1 MPVSDY
7 IRNLRTHVGH
17 ALLLLPGVAA
27 VIHNAAG
34 AVLLVRR
41 ADDGEWGLP
50 AGAIDPGECPAQA
63 VVREVWEE
71 TGLRVRPVRVIGVFG
86 GEPLLRT
93 TYPNGDQCEYTVI
106 VYFCEVVGGELRA
119 RDGEASGFAY
129 VPLDRLADYG
139 VRYPSAIYAA
149 GDGPAMFQWSERWI
163 PRDDGME
170 SADSMIADGDGEE
183 PRCSAT

>member
-106 VYFCEVVGGELRA
+106 VYFCEVVGANCGRGTARPAGLRTSRSTDSRIMGCATPA
-119 RDGEASGFAY
+119 RFT
-129 VPLDRLADYG
+129 RLATG
-139 VRYPSAIYAA
+139 RRCFSGRSAGFLVTMVWNLQTA
-149 GDGPAMFQWSERWI
+149 
-163 PRDDGME
+163 
-170 SADSMIADGDGEE
+170 
-183 PRCSAT
+183 